1 MESTDGSFAAEPP
14 RLDLDLTAEQAAVR
28 ESVRAIC
35 DEFDHAYWRDH
46 ARQGTYPREFVD
58 RLGEEGWLGV
68 LIPEAYGG
76 KGLGTE
82 ETVVMMEEI
91 AASGAGFGGAQT
103 VHGGVYNS
111 APLVEHASERQREEL
126 LPAVAAGETSIQA
139 FGLTEP
145 GAGSDAPSMETFA
158 ERRGDEYVVSG
169 EKYWISRVDESDYML
184 LVARTTPR
192 SAVEKRTRGISTF
205 LVDLDEAE
213 ASGRMHKER
222 IEKSASTFVNSYH
235 IEFDDLRVPAENL
248 VGEEGEGF
256 YQVLSGLNEE
266 RLVIA
271 AELVGMGELALGKG
285 ADYAADREVFGRPV
299 GANQGVQHPLAAAH
313 AEVQAARTLTYEAA
327 ERSAAD
333 DRPREALGA
342 RANMAKYLA
351 AEAVFSAADA
361 AVQAH
366 GGRGVAVEYDV
377 ERYFREAR
385 LSRLVPVTQQL
396 ALNYVGERELDLP
409 RSY

>member
-1 MESTDGSFAAEPP
+1 MSVP
-14 RLDLDLTAEQAAVR
+14 RFDRDLTDDQRAVR

-46 ARQGTYPREFVD
+46 ARRGEYPHEFVD
-58 RLGEEGWLGV
+58 RLGEAGWLGALV
-68 LIPEAYGG
+68 PEEYGG

-103 VHGGVYNS
+103 VHGGIYNS
-111 APLVEHASERQREEL
+111 PPIVKNATEAQREEL
-126 LPAVAAGETSIQA
+126 LPKIAAGDLSIQA

-145 GAGSDAPSMETFA
+145 DAGSDSPSMETFA
-158 ERRGDEYVVSG
+158 ERDGDEYVVTG
-169 EKYWISRVDESDYML
+169 EKYWISRVDVSDYML
-184 LVARTTPR
+184 LVARTTPK
-192 SAVEKRTRGISTF
+192 AEVDKRTRGISTF
-205 LVDLDEAE
+205 LVDLDDA
-213 ASGRMHKER
+213 ASQGRMHKEP

-235 IEFDDLRVPAENL
+235 LTFDGLRVPAANL
-248 VGEEGEGF
+248 LGEEGEGF
-256 YQVLSGLNEE
+256 YQVLDGLNEE

-271 AELVGMGELALGKG
+271 AELVGMGELALDKG
-285 ADYAADREVFGRPV
+285 AAYAADREVFGRPV
-299 GANQGVQHPLAAAH
+299 GQNQGIQHPLAAAH
-313 AEVQAARTLTYEAA
+313 AEVQAARSLTYDAA
-327 ERSAAD
+327 SRSAAGD
-333 DRPREALGA
+333 LSREALGA
-342 RANMAKYLA
+342 RANAAKYLA
-351 AEAVFSAADA
+351 AEATFSAADA

-385 LSRLVPVTQQL
+385 LSRLVPIAQQL
-396 ALNYVGERELDLP
+396 ALNYLGERELDLP